1 MISDSIKAGERFG
14 DFVLVKRIGSGGN
27 GQVWRA
33 SGPNGDIAL
42 KLLTKIKPI
51 AYARFKDE
59 VMVMSTCGVVG
70 VVPILASNLPSDIND
85 SRPWYA
91 MPLGIPLF
99 EHLEETR
106 LAEVVA
112 NVAQIAESLAALH
125 SRGVSHRDIKEA
137 NLLFLDGRA
146 HIGDFGLVDFP
157 EKVDLTQPEEELGPR
172 FTMAPEAWR
181 LGNRAKPLPADVYSL
196 AKTLWILVS
205 RNRKGFDGQ
214 YSPMSSVAIAQF
226 AKGEFITPIDQL
238 LFDATAHNPKDRP
251 TMQQFAARLNEWLR
265 INETFLERCRL
276 EWIDVQRKLFP
287 VLAPCRA
294 TWTSL
299 NDIVTVLNLIGE
311 RSNMNHLFFPSGGG
325 LDLTGARLSTREV
338 GCIELLTDGYVSI
351 LRPKSL
357 QFESFGYDYEWDY
370 FRLEASELEPSGVY
384 PDLDRNDEELT
395 EIGGEF
401 YAPRHHWDSGY
412 FEHKSLPEGSRSV
425 SRYFRGSFVIFGKE
439 SIYNHTSGTYD
450 ARHDKVSADQF
461 RSYIEGAAKH
471 FAARRDKQVPSAT
484 D

>member
-1 MISDSIKAGERFG
+1 MISDSIKTGERFG
-14 DFVLVKRIGSGGN
+14 DFVLVKRIGNGGN

-33 SGPNGDIAL
+33 NGPNGDIAL

-59 VMVMSTCGVVG
+59 VKVMSTCGVVG
-70 VVPILASNLPSDIND
+70 VVPILASNLPSEITN

-91 MPLGIPLF
+91 MPIGIPLF
-99 EHLEETR
+99 DHLKEKR

-112 NVAQIAESLAALH
+112 NVAQIAETLAALH
-125 SRGVSHRDIKEA
+125 SMGVSHRDIKEA

-146 HIGDFGLVDFP
+146 QIGDFGLVDFP
-157 EKVDLTQPEEELGPR
+157 EKKDLTQPDEELGPR

-181 LGNRAKPLPADVYSL
+181 LGTRAKPLPADVYSL
-196 AKTLWILVS
+196 AKTLWILIA

-214 YSPMSSVAIAQF
+214 YSQMSSVAIGQF
-226 AKGEFITPIDQL
+226 AKGEFVTPLDQL
-238 LFDATAHNPKDRP
+238 LFDATSHDPNARP
-251 TMQQFAARLNEWLR
+251 SMQQFAARLKEWLR
-265 INETFLERCRL
+265 INEAFLERCRL

-287 VLAPCRA
+287 FLAPRRA
-294 TWTSL
+294 TWTGL
-299 NDIVTVLNLIGE
+299 NDIVTVLNLIGG

-325 LDLTGARLSTREV
+325 MDLSGARSSTREA
-338 GCIELLTDGYVSI
+338 GCIELVTDGFVSI

-357 QFESFGYDYEWDY
+357 HFESFGYDPEWDY

-384 PDLDRNDEELT
+384 PGLDRNDEEVT

-401 YAPRHHWDSGY
+401 YAPRHHWDSGS
-412 FEHKSLPEGSRSV
+412 FEHKPLPEGSRSV
-425 SRYFRGSFVIFGKE
+425 SRYFRGSFVVFSKE

-450 ARHDKVSADQF
+450 ARHDKVSADEF
-461 RSYIEGAAKH
+461 RSYIEEAAKR
-471 FAARRDKQVPSAT
+471 FADRRGKRVQAVT
-484 D
+484 G